1 MKKISTIMAALA
13 ALLIAGCS
21 QNEVTEVSPDAHP
34 AVGFGV
40 YTGANTRGVDMTTES
55 MKDDPT
61 DADKYGG
68 FGIMGYL
75 TGQDKFDDV
84 KTTVTPSFM
93 HNQMVKWDN
102 TSGASGTGAWT
113 YSPIKYWPNRENDK
127 ISFFAYAPYE
137 TQWQTGGKS
146 GVIVSDETTKGIPY
160 INFKLKDEKNLTK
173 MVDLVVADAKDQQYD
188 PAKDGKI
195 TFDFKH
201 TLSRIS
207 FKAKLGNGDF
217 ASMDGK
223 TSFIYITHMWI
234 VGTNHG
240 TTTADGNLSL
250 IDRAAKSNAGSKFY
264 TSAKWSELH
273 WNYGAGDATIPEKD
287 FSLDNIL
294 AVEKPG
300 ITESNPTAGHTGA
313 IQGIRV
319 SNASKAKPVSLFP
332 ENQYLYLIPIGDDNA
347 DVKQNNGCAEGDI
360 QIGFHYDIVT
370 EDNSTPGQFIAS
382 HAESVI
388 KLPAGHMKRNESYLY
403 TLEINLREIQIADA
417 KVEEW
422 KDKPKD
428 VTIQ

>member
-1 MKKISTIMAALA
+1 MKKISTIMATLA

-61 DADKYGG
+61 NTDKYGG
-68 FGIMGYL
+68 FGIMGYF

-84 KTTVTPSFM
+84 KASVTPSFM
-93 HNQMVKWDN
+93 HNQMVKWDA
-102 TSGASGTGAWT
+102 TGGANGTGAWT
-113 YSPIKYWPNRENDK
+113 YSPVKYWPNRENDK

-137 TQWQTGGKS
+137 SNWKTGAKS
-146 GVIVSDETTKGIPY
+146 GVIVSDETTMGIPY
-160 INFKLKDEKNLTK
+160 IDFKLKDEKNLTK
-173 MVDLVVADAKDQQYD
+173 MVDLVVADAKDQQYTD
-188 PAKDGKI
+188 ANGGKI

-223 TSFIYITHMWI
+223 KSFIYITHMWI
-234 VGTNHG
+234 VGTKHG
-240 TTTADGNLSL
+240 TTAADGNLSL
-250 IDRAAKSNAGSKFY
+250 IDPAAKNNEKSKFY
-264 TSAKWSELH
+264 TRAKWSELH

-294 AVEKPG
+294 DLEKNG
-300 ITESNPTAGHTGA
+300 ITESNATDGHTGV
-313 IQGIRV
+313 IRGIRV
-319 SNASKAKPVSLFP
+319 SNDSKTKPVSLFP

-347 DVKQNNGCAEGDI
+347 DVNLNNGCAEGDI

-403 TLEINLREIQIADA
+403 TLEINLREIKIADA
-417 KVEEW
+417 TVEKW
-422 KDKPKD
+422 TDVPKD
-428 VTIQ
+428 VTIE